1 MSKTNY
7 VEVDRIG
14 DVLVLEISAPT
25 LNDFDIAHAVSD
37 QIEFAVRQLSST
49 KTVVNLTNVDLL
61 MSVGLVVFVRLRK
74 VVNDLGGRI
83 ALYCVQDV
91 VANVLTISGLAAEE
105 PADANQFAIV
115 SDLDAAIAAC
125 EA

>member
-37 QIEFAVRQLSST
+37 QIEFAVARGKVLFR
-49 KTVVNLTNVDLL
+49 NLELL
-61 MSVGLVVFVRLRK
+61 GLR
-74 VVNDLGGRI
+74 
-83 ALYCVQDV
+83 VQR
-91 VANVLTISGLAAEE
+91 
-105 PADANQFAIV
+105 
-115 SDLDAAIAAC
+115 
-125 EA
+125 